1 VKKRLNSEQQEK
13 KEIFVD
19 ERSSSDKKRK
29 FDSEERVSSAL
40 SELDLQ
46 NLGSHFYPYEVS
58 SNFSLDLTNSLDV
71 FNKYLQK
78 NILLR

>member
-1 VKKRLNSEQQEK
+1 MWVEVEQDCLVKLERVSAKVKKRLNSEQQEK

-40 SELDLQ
+40 SEFDLQ
-46 NLGSHFYPYEVS
+46 NLGHIFIRTKSPRIFP
-58 SNFSLDLTNSLDV
+58 
-71 FNKYLQK
+71 
-78 NILLR
+78 